1 MPTLGSSVV
10 TLSDLAKRLDPMGKV
25 AKIVEM
31 LEQKNDMLL
40 DIPWMEANGCTSHRT
55 TIRTGLPQVAWRL
68 INQGVQP
75 SKSTTAQVDES
86 MGMLEAWSE
95 VDCDLA
101 KLSNDQAAF
110 RLSEASPFLEAMN
123 QEFMGTLIYGNS
135 SVSPEEFTGLA
146 QRYSDLSAQ
155 NAQNI
160 IDAGGTGSDNASV
173 WLVVWGENSVHGLYP
188 KGTQAG
194 LSHDDLGEETVETTA
209 GVGATRMR
217 AFRDRW
223 QWKCGLTL
231 RDWRYAVR
239 ICNIDIS
246 VLVANS
252 SPADLVENMIKA
264 YHRIPNLRNGKA
276 AFYMNRTCFQ
286 FLDIQRRDAVQVGGS
301 LIYADVDGRLIPS
314 FRGIP
319 VRIVDQL
326 VETEARVV

>member
-1 MPTLGSSVV
+1 MATLGQYVV
-10 TLSDLAKRLDPMGKV
+10 TLADLAKRLDPNGKV
-25 AKIVEM
+25 AKIVEI
-31 LEQKNDMLL
+31 LEQKNDILL
-40 DIPWMEANGCTSHRT
+40 DMPWMEANGSTSHRT

-68 INQGVQP
+68 LNQGVQP
-75 SKSTTAQVDES
+75 SKSTTAQVDEA

-101 KLSNDQAAF
+101 KLSNDMAAF

-123 QEFMGTLIYGNS
+123 EEFVGTLIYGNS
-135 SVSPEEFTGLA
+135 SISPEEFTGLA
-146 QRYSDLSAQ
+146 QRYSSLSAQ

-160 IDAGGTGSDNASV
+160 INAGGSGSDNSSV
-173 WLVVWGENSVHGLYP
+173 WLIVWGENSVHGIYP
-188 KGTQAG
+188 KGTMAG
-194 LSHDDLGEETVETTA
+194 LSHDDLGEETVEVTP

-217 AFRDRW
+217 AYRDRW
-223 QWKCGLTL
+223 QWKCGVTV

-246 VLVANS
+246 VLVANT
-252 SPADLVENMIKA
+252 SPADLVEFMIKA
-264 YHRIPNLRNGKA
+264 YHRVPNLRAGKA

-286 FLDIQRRDAVQVGGS
+286 QLDIQRRDAVQVGGG
-301 LIYADVDGRLIPS
+301 LVYADVDGRLIPS

-326 VETEARVV
+326 TETEATVA